1 MYSKSFSEFKAAQ
14 KMSQKDMTE
23 NLGETLSK
31 SESCAKFRQF
41 LQAKEA
47 DEEEKLFEPRL
58 DFVLEF
64 DKLPKKP
71 PQELAAQY
79 FKKTSGLPLNN
90 GNLRQNLVDQKGDLA
105 ALLEQARL
113 DVIGDLQ
120 KHHQQWIST
129 IVVDKSGATILDG
142 FH

>member
-1 MYSKSFSEFKAAQ
+1 
-14 KMSQKDMTE
+14 MTE
-23 NLGETLSK
+23 SLGNTLAK
-31 SESCAKFRQF
+31 AESCAKFRQF
-41 LQAKEA
+41 LQAKEV
-47 DEEEKLFEPRL
+47 DEEDKLFELRL
-58 DFVLEF
+58 DFILEF
-64 DKLPKKP
+64 DKLPKRP
-71 PQELAAQY
+71 PTELAKQY

-90 GNLRQNLVDQKGDLA
+90 GNVRQNLVEQNGDLA